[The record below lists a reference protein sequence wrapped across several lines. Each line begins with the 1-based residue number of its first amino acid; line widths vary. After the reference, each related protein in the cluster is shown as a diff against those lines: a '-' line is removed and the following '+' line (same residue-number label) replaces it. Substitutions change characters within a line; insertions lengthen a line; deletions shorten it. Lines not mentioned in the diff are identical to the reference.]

1 MTRLFVYGTLRARGS
16 QHHRLAGARALG
28 PARTRPELT
37 LLDLG
42 WHPALVQRGHT
53 AVVGELYEVDAALLA
68 ALDEFEGVPAW
79 YQRVPLVLEDG
90 VEVETYVMRDA
101 DAGPRPEID
110 GGDWIAYAQ
119 ARDG

>member
-1 MTRLFVYGTLRARGS
+1 VTRLFVYGTLRAQGS

-42 WHPALVQRGHT
+42 WHPALVQPGHT
-53 AVVGELYEVDAALLA
+53 AVVGELYEVDAVLLA

-79 YQRVPLVLEDG
+79 YQRVLLVLEDG
-90 VEVETYVMRDA
+90 AEAETYVMRAA

-110 GGDWIAYAQ
+110 GGDWIAYAR